1 MKSDLKHTIG
11 KRVQEV
17 RCQMGFTQA
26 ELAEMT
32 DLSVSYISYIECG
45 KKIMSVKTLIK
56 IVDALNVTVNELL
69 YGQQKADTSSYHIEM
84 DLILS
89 QCDEEQRRII
99 YLLAKV
105 IMNSMQNYPHQ

>member
-1 MKSDLKHTIG
+1 MKLDLKHTIG
-11 KRVQEV
+11 KRVREV
-17 RCQMGFTQA
+17 RRQMGFTQA

-56 IVDALNVTVNELL
+56 IVDALNVTANELL
-69 YGQQKADTSSYHIEM
+69 YGQQKADASSYHIDM

-89 QCDEEQRRII
+89 QCDEEKRRMI
-99 YLLAKV
+99 YSVAKT
-105 IMNSMQNYPHQ
+105 IMNSQ